1 MNTTN
6 NNRLTKKAQTLRK
19 NMTKEERL
27 LWYEFLKSLPITF
40 NRQKVIGNYIVDF
53 YCAFVK
59 IVIEIDGSQHFSE
72 ENIVLDKERDK
83 YLNSLGLRVLRY
95 NNLEIKRNFKGVC
108 EDIIKVIK
116 ERSTSSVTYVTPSP
130 QGEGLCLGELY
141 IFIIS
146 SYQLRCN

>member
-1 MNTTN
+1 
-6 NNRLTKKAQTLRK
+6 
-19 NMTKEERL
+19 MTKEERL

-53 YCAFVK
+53 YCAFAK

-95 NNLEIKRNFKGVC
+95 NNLEIKRNFQGVC

-116 ERSTSSVTYVTPSP
+116 ERSTSSVTNVPPSP
-130 QGEGLCLGELY
+130 QGEGL
-141 IFIIS
+141 
-146 SYQLRCN
+146 

>member
-1 MNTTN
+1 MNKTN

-53 YCAFVK
+53 YCAFAK

-116 ERSTSSVTYVTPSP
+116 ERSTSSDIDVPSSP
-130 QGEGLCLGELY
+130 QGEG
-141 IFIIS
+141 F
-146 SYQLRCN
+146 